1 MSNAPAHF
9 QTLARVLAWGLLAA
23 LVVVTAAP
31 IGLRPET
38 ALPVSAERFG
48 AFALLGFLFACGYPR
63 RRLAVLAL
71 TVAAAGLLELSQLVQ
86 PTRHGR
92 GADFLVKAAGGGFGW
107 LAAQVFAS
115 ILARILARL
124 RLARPTARAGRV

>member
-1 MSNAPAHF
+1 MSKTPSHF
-9 QTLARVLAWGLLAA
+9 RTLARLLAWGLLAA
-23 LVVVTAAP
+23 LAVVTAAP

-71 TVAAAGLLELSQLVQ
+71 TVAAAGLLELAQLVQ

-92 GADFLVKAAGGGFGW
+92 EADFLVKAAGGGFGW
-107 LAAQVFAS
+107 VAAEVFTRA
-115 ILARILARL
+115 LARL
-124 RLARPTARAGRV
+124 RLLHPADRTGRV

>member
-1 MSNAPAHF
+1 MPNAPSCL
-9 QTLARVLAWGLLAA
+9 QTIARVLAWGLLAA

-71 TVAAAGLLELSQLVQ
+71 TLAAAGLLELSQLIQ

-92 GADFLVKAAGGGFGW
+92 GADFLVKAAGGGAGW
-107 LAAQVFAS
+107 AAGLV
-115 ILARILARL
+115 LARALARL
-124 RLARPTARAGRV
+124 RHLRPAA

>member
-1 MSNAPAHF
+1 MSNTPSHF
-9 QTLARVLAWGLLAA
+9 RTLARLLAWGLLAA
-23 LVVVTAAP
+23 LAVVTAAP

-71 TVAAAGLLELSQLVQ
+71 TVAAAGLLELAQLIQ

-107 LAAQVFAS
+107 AAAQVFVS
-115 ILARILARL
+115 LLARALTRL
-124 RLARPTARAGRV
+124 RLRPAARAGQA

>member
-1 MSNAPAHF
+1 MPSRP

-23 LVVVTAAP
+23 LAVMTAAP

-71 TVAAAGLLELSQLVQ
+71 TVAAAGLLELSQLIQ

-92 GADFLVKAAGGGFGW
+92 EADFLVKAAGGGFGW
-107 LAAQVFAS
+107 AA
-115 ILARILARL
+115 ARVLTLVLARL
-124 RLARPTARAGRV
+124 RRVLPAA